1 MAPVDH
7 AQLTPVDQAVTD
19 LDPLATSLRQI
30 ETGLNV
36 YGQDTLLYRIAPGNS
51 TFNLNGYRPTFL
63 RLGPGFQAQVNRI
76 DYLSLVSDPLPDQIR
91 SKDMAIN
98 AQPRID
104 GAFAELIGPDTVFD
118 LTHPLLPALFV
129 KSPSVRSGSFENQYG
144 DEIKHDMR
152 LDLLVDY
159 RLDALVDKRID
170 SYQQPNSQ
178 QGPLDNN
185 KAFFLP
191 NVTRTLKD

>member
-1 MAPVDH
+1 
-7 AQLTPVDQAVTD
+7 
-19 LDPLATSLRQI
+19 
-30 ETGLNV
+30 
-36 YGQDTLLYRIAPGNS
+36 
-51 TFNLNGYRPTFL
+51 
-63 RLGPGFQAQVNRI
+63 
-76 DYLSLVSDPLPDQIR
+76 
-91 SKDMAIN
+91 MAIN

-129 KSPSVRSGSFENQYG
+129 TSPSVKSDSFENHYG

-159 RLDALVDKRID
+159 RLDALVDKRIGP
-170 SYQQPNSQ
+170 YQQPNSQ
-178 QGPLDNN
+178 QDPHNN